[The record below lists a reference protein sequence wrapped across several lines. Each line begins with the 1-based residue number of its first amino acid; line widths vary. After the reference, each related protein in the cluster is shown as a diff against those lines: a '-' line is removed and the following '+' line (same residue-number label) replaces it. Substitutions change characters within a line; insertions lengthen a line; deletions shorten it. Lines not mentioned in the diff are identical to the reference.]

1 MTDVKKEF
9 NFEDRDQVSLVSR
22 YEELRAIALSK
33 GDDCETEVLKEM
45 VVLCQVLR
53 RRSSGPP
60 KVAKLKALPTIAD
73 L

>member
-1 MTDVKKEF
+1 MTDVRKEF
-9 NFEDRDQVSLVSR
+9 SFEDKTQVELVSR
-22 YEELRAIALSK
+22 YEELRAIALAK
-33 GDDCETEVLKEM
+33 GDDCESEILKEM
-45 VVLCQVLR
+45 VVLCQVMR